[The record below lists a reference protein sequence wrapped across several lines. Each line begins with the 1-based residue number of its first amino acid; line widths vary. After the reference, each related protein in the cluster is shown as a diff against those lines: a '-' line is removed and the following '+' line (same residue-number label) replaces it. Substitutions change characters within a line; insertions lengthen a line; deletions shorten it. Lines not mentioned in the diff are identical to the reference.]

1 MMIVMKESASADQV
15 EAVVRQV
22 EQVGARA
29 HVSRGE
35 LHTVIGAIGD
45 RDHVANLEL
54 DGFPGVDHV
63 VPITRPYKLA
73 SLQFKREERSVFDI
87 GGRKIGAQHF
97 MTIAG
102 PCTIESRDQML
113 TAAAAVNDAGA
124 QLLRGGAYK
133 PRTSPYSFQGLGEG
147 GLRLL
152 AEAREETGMPVVTE
166 VMDVRDLD
174 QILDVADVIQV
185 GARNMQNF
193 TLLTELGRTG
203 RPVILKRGL
212 TATIE
217 ELLMAAEY
225 VLKEGNE
232 TVILCERGIR
242 TFETGYRFTLDLM
255 AVPVL
260 KQLSHLP
267 VIVDPSHA
275 AGRRDLVLPM
285 SLAAAA
291 AGADGI
297 IVEVHPDPERAICDG
312 PQQLRT
318 EEFAD
323 YLRQVETVAAL
334 VGKEVAQQAV

>member
-1 MMIVMKESASADQV
+1 MKESATADQV
-15 EAVVRQV
+15 EAIVRQV
-22 EQVGARA
+22 EQVGAKA
-29 HVSRGE
+29 HISRGE

-73 SLQFKREERSVFDI
+73 SLQFKREEYSIFDI
-87 GGRKIGAQHF
+87 GGRRIGGEHF
-97 MTIAG
+97 MMIAG

-113 TAAAAVNDAGA
+113 SAAVAVNEAGA

-152 AEAREETGMPVVTE
+152 AEARKETGMPVVTE
-166 VMDVRDLD
+166 LMDVRDLEP
-174 QILDVADVIQV
+174 ILDVADVIQV
-185 GARNMQNF
+185 GARNMQNY
-193 TLLTELGRTG
+193 TLLTEIGRAG

-212 TATIE
+212 SAQLE

-232 TVILCERGIR
+232 QVILCERGIR
-242 TFETGYRFTLDLM
+242 TFESGYRFTLDLM
-255 AVPVL
+255 AIPVL
-260 KQLSHLP
+260 KQHTHLP

-285 SLAAAA
+285 SMAAAA

-297 IVEVHPDPERAICDG
+297 IVEVHPEPEHAICDG

-318 EEFAD
+318 AEFAD
-323 YLRQVETVAAL
+323 YLRQVEAAAAL
-334 VGKEVAQQAV
+334 AGKRVPETV

>member
-1 MMIVMKESASADQV
+1 MMIVMKESASAEQV
-15 EAVVRQV
+15 DAVVRQV

-29 HVSRGE
+29 HVSRGD

-54 DGFPGVDHV
+54 EGFPGVDHV

-73 SLQFKREERSVFDI
+73 SLQFKREERSIFDI
-87 GGRKIGAQHF
+87 GGRKIGGNYF

-113 TAAAAVNDAGA
+113 SAAAAVNEAGA

-193 TLLTELGRTG
+193 TLLTELGRAG
-203 RPVILKRGL
+203 RPVVLKRGL

-225 VLKEGNE
+225 ILKEGNE
-232 TVILCERGIR
+232 SVILCERGIR
-242 TFETGYRFTLDLM
+242 TFETAYRFTLDLM

-260 KQLSHLP
+260 KQHTHLP
-267 VIVDPSHA
+267 IIVDPSHA

-297 IVEVHPDPERAICDG
+297 IVEVHPEPERAICDG

-323 YLRQVETVAAL
+323 YLRQVEAVASLA
-334 VGKEVAQQAV
+334 GKQFAESV

>member
-1 MMIVMKESASADQV
+1 MMIVMKESATTDQV

-22 EQVGARA
+22 EHIGAKA
-29 HVSRGE
+29 HVSKGE

-45 RDHVANLEL
+45 REHVANLEL

-73 SLQFKREERSVFDI
+73 SLQFKREQYSVFDI
-87 GGRKIGAQHF
+87 GGRKIGGTAF

-102 PCTIESRDQML
+102 PCTIESRDQMR
-113 TAAAAVNDAGA
+113 TAAAAVHEAGA

-152 AEAREETGMPVVTE
+152 AEARDETGMPVVTE
-166 VMDVRDLD
+166 LMDVRDLD
-174 QILDVADVIQV
+174 QVLEVADVIQI
-185 GARNMQNF
+185 GARNMQNYS
-193 TLLTELGRTG
+193 LLTELGRAG
-203 RPVILKRGL
+203 RPVVLKRGL
-212 TATIE
+212 SATIE

-232 TVILCERGIR
+232 HVILCERGIR
-242 TFETGYRFTLDLM
+242 TFETGYVFALDLM

-260 KQLSHLP
+260 NHLTHLP
-267 VIVDPSHA
+267 VIVDPPHA

-285 SLAAAA
+285 SMAAAA

-297 IVEVHPDPERAICDG
+297 IVEVHPDPEHAICDG

-318 EEFAD
+318 TEFAD
-323 YLRQVETVAAL
+323 YLRQVEAVAMLA
-334 VGKEVAQQAV
+334 GKELAETV

>member
-15 EAVVRQV
+15 DAVVRQV

-54 DGFPGVDHV
+54 EGFPGVDHV

-87 GGRKIGAQHF
+87 GGRKIGGNYF

-102 PCTIESRDQML
+102 PCTIESREQML
-113 TAAAAVNDAGA
+113 TAAAAVNEAGA

-152 AEAREETGMPVVTE
+152 AEARDETGMPVVTE
-166 VMDVRDLD
+166 IMDVRDLD

-193 TLLTELGRTG
+193 TLLTELGRAG
-203 RPVILKRGL
+203 RPVVLKRGL

-232 TVILCERGIR
+232 SVILCERGIR
-242 TFETGYRFTLDLM
+242 TFETAYRFTLDLM

-260 KQLSHLP
+260 KQHTHLP
-267 VIVDPSHA
+267 IIVDPSHA

-297 IVEVHPDPERAICDG
+297 IVEVHPEPERAICDG

-323 YLRQVETVAAL
+323 YLRQVEAVASLA
-334 VGKEVAQQAV
+334 GKQFAESV

>member
-1 MMIVMKESASADQV
+1 MMIVMKESATANQV
-15 EAVVRQV
+15 DAVVRQV

-54 DGFPGVDHV
+54 EGFPGVDHV

-87 GGRKIGAQHF
+87 GGRKIGGSYF

-166 VMDVRDLD
+166 VMDARDLD
-174 QILDVADVIQV
+174 EILDVADVIQV

-193 TLLTELGRTG
+193 TLLTELGRSG
-203 RPVILKRGL
+203 RPVVLKRGL
-212 TATIE
+212 SATID

-242 TFETGYRFTLDLM
+242 TFETAYRFTLDLM

-260 KQLSHLP
+260 KQRTHLP
-267 VIVDPSHA
+267 IIVDPSHA

-297 IVEVHPDPERAICDG
+297 IVEVHPEPERAICDG

-323 YLRQVETVAAL
+323 YLRQVEAVASLA
-334 VGKEVAQQAV
+334 GKQFAESV